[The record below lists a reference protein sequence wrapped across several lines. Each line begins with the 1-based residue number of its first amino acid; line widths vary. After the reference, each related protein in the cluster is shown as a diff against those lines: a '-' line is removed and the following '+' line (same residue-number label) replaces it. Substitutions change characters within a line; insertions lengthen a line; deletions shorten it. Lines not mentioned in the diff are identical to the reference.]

1 MINIENEYRGLVS
14 GILGSGVDKDD
25 RTGVGTKSVFGRQLV
40 HNMALGFPL
49 LTNKKMYF
57 NSARTELL
65 WILHGKTDMKY
76 LQDNNVTYW
85 DADYKRSGRTDGTL
99 GPVYGA
105 QWRNWKV
112 INWDIISIYE
122 DQLFN
127 LVKNIKENPSSR
139 RLMVNAWNVGQL
151 KDMALPPCHYAFQV
165 YINNGVMDL
174 MWQQRS
180 ADVFLGLPYDITMYG
195 LLLEMLAK
203 GANLKPG
210 KLIGQLGDCHLYN
223 NHLEQAKVYLDRPK
237 RILPKLDLKEGIWFD
252 TVVEKIHI
260 PTADKIKLIKYNPLP
275 AIKAEL
281 SVGK

>member
-151 KDMALPPCHYAFQV
+151 EDMALPPCHYAFQV
-165 YINNGVMDL
+165 YINNGKMDL
-174 MWQQRS
+174 MWIQRS
-180 ADVFLGLPYDITMYG
+180 ADVFLGLPYDIAMYG
-195 LLLEMLAK
+195 LLLELLCK
-203 GANLKPG
+203 ETEYIPG
-210 KLIGQLGDCHLYN
+210 KLIAQLGDCHIYN
-223 NHLEQAKVYLDRPK
+223 NHIDAATCYMYRRESNN
-237 RILPKLDLKEGIWFD
+237 LPELKLDEGI
-252 TVVEKIHI
+252 KIIDDKLHI
-260 PTADKIKLIKYNPLP
+260 PNKESIKILNYNPLP
-275 AIKAEL
+275 AIPAKL
-281 SVGK
+281 NVGK